1 MSSKPNVNNKTLPGL
16 QSKLSDERGAALILV
31 LIMLLLLTIIGATL
45 LTSSTTDLQIA
56 GNYRNNEEA
65 FYNADAAVEY
75 AQTGNLPGG
84 ENIYTKIIPDVTNTF
99 TSSLENEDGNIIA
112 QYSVQYIGNGS
123 PPAGSGND
131 DTFQANFY
139 VVEATGTSANN
150 SRVET
155 ESEIARLVP
164 KTKDY

>member
-1 MSSKPNVNNKTLPGL
+1 MAAKFNLDNKQLEL
-16 QSKLSDERGAALILV
+16 LRVRISDERGAALILV
-31 LIMLLLLTIIGATL
+31 LIMMLLLTIIGATL
-45 LTSSTTDLQIA
+45 LTSSITDLQIA

-65 FYNADAAVEY
+65 FYQADAAIEFAQTSGTIYTTIIPGVVDVYTGSLDLKNGKPPVEY
-75 AQTGNLPGG
+75 
-84 ENIYTKIIPDVTNTF
+84 K
-99 TSSLENEDGNIIA
+99 
-112 QYSVQYIGNGS
+112 VQYIGSGA

-150 SRVET
+150 SKVET

-164 KTKDY
+164 KAKSY